1 MAQVSDRELARV
13 VRDAIARLHLSY
25 IDVAAQAAISIP
37 LAHALCRRGRLPVQP
52 RCLEGVRRFAERAQ
66 AATTRSDLGLP

>member
-1 MAQVSDRELARV
+1 MPVPDRELARV

-25 IDVAAQAAISIP
+25 IDVAALAAISIP

-52 RCLEGVRRFAERAQ
+52 RCLEGLRRFAERARE
-66 AATTRSDLGLP
+66 ASARADLGLP